1 MAALVTTQYYIAFRD
16 FIQVTQGDV
25 VRAVFGRSQSI
36 EMQNTSSQSQLQ
48 QSGDDQWDLVIEPRK
63 HLLDV
68 NLREIWE
75 YRDLL
80 WMFVRRDIVTIYK
93 QTVLG
98 PVWFVVQPIMTTLV
112 YLLVFGQIAKIGTD
126 GLPGV
131 LFYLSGI
138 VMWNYFAE
146 SFNKTSTTFR
156 ANASLFGKV
165 YFPRL
170 IVPLSLVVSG
180 LIKFC
185 IQCGLFLAVWAF
197 YLFKIDTLE
206 PNAWI
211 LSTFLLLPLMAGMG
225 LGFGIIFS
233 SMTTKYRDLT
243 FLIQFGV
250 QLAMYGTP
258 VIYPMSILS
267 ERAQRIMWWNPIAHV
282 IETFKY
288 GFMGRGEA
296 STTGLVYTTVFTLV
310 VLTMGILIFNRT
322 EQSFMD
328 TV

>member
-1 MAALVTTQYYIAFRD
+1 MHSD
-16 FIQVTQGDV
+16 
-25 VRAVFGRSQSI
+25 
-36 EMQNTSSQSQLQ
+36 SSQSQLP
-48 QSGDDQWDLVIEPRK
+48 STEAEQWDLVIEPRR

-68 NLREIWE
+68 NLREIWA

-80 WMFVRRDIVTIYK
+80 WMFVKRDIVTIYK
-93 QTVLG
+93 QTILG
-98 PVWFVVQPIMTTLV
+98 PIWFVVQPILTTLV
-112 YLLVFGQIAKIGTD
+112 YLLVFGRIAKIGTD
-126 GLPGV
+126 GLPQV

-156 ANASLFGKV
+156 TNANIFGKV

-170 IVPLSLVVSG
+170 IVPLSQVVSG

-185 IQCGLFLAVWAF
+185 IQCGLFLVVWVY
-197 YLFKIDTLE
+197 YLFRFDTLE
-206 PNAWI
+206 PNIWM
-211 LSTFLLLPLMAGMG
+211 LSTLYLLLLMAGMG

-233 SMTTKYRDLT
+233 SLTTKYRDLT

-258 VIYPMSILS
+258 VIYPMAVLS
-267 ERAQRIMWWNPIAHV
+267 ERAQQVMWWNPIAHV
-282 IETFKY
+282 IEVFKY

-296 STTGLVYTTVFTLV
+296 SLAGLAYATLFTLI
-310 VLTMGILIFNRT
+310 VLTCGVLIFNRT